1 MDDEAALRRRRKT
14 FLRWFGIVWLI
25 ALLILPAYWFRDEIL
40 GRSELGPE
48 HIGVQREADAEP
60 APDIGPTAAPA
71 TPVKR
76 ADGAATATDRQPATQ
91 TKPGAAA
98 LLAAEGSLAGQAKSL
113 GQPRKT
119 LTAADRKLAGKLER
133 AIDGGVGVTHLVV
146 NDAQTG
152 ETIFNY
158 QDGAVT
164 PASLLKVMTSL
175 YALEALGPEHRFSTT
190 TTLTGADTLDGA
202 APLLTVTLVGDGDA
216 NLDDAAIEALAA
228 DTARALAEELDERD
242 LVAAPRLQ
250 LRIDD
255 SAFSGDGRNSNWN
268 PQIYAGGNMTTI
280 RPAAMYGGRERPG
293 TKSERTDR
301 DPNHIVAERFHRA
314 LNKRLTGDQ
323 SPVRLQALPAG
334 EQLVAKSPKG
344 ATELARHRS
353 QPLAEYLKPALL
365 HSDNQLIETT
375 MRAALVSQG
384 LRADQATVAR
394 ELQRYVRG
402 YATDE
407 SAEQVQLADAS
418 GLAAVQNTVPPSVL
432 ARALTAVQHAA
443 ADPANPRHDVAAALL
458 AGLPEP
464 GASGTLADRF
474 TGAEAKGKLRA
485 KTGSLLHAATLAGVV
500 DGAEGGYV
508 FSITIDNALGH
519 APAARDK
526 VDRIIEQLW

>member
-1 MDDEAALRRRRKT
+1 M
-14 FLRWFGIVWLI
+14 
-25 ALLILPAYWFRDEIL
+25 
-40 GRSELGPE
+40 
-48 HIGVQREADAEP
+48 
-60 APDIGPTAAPA
+60 
-71 TPVKR
+71 
-76 ADGAATATDRQPATQ
+76 
-91 TKPGAAA
+91 
-98 LLAAEGSLAGQAKSL
+98 
-113 GQPRKT
+113 
-119 LTAADRKLAGKLER
+119 
-133 AIDGGVGVTHLVV
+133 
-146 NDAQTG
+146 
-152 ETIFNY
+152 
-158 QDGAVT
+158 
-164 PASLLKVMTSL
+164 
-175 YALEALGPEHRFSTT
+175 
-190 TTLTGADTLDGA
+190 
-202 APLLTVTLVGDGDA
+202 TLVGDGDA

-301 DPNHIVAERFHRA
+301 DPNHVVAERFHRA

-344 ATELARHRS
+344 ATELLLLTTAGR
-353 QPLAEYLKPALL
+353 YLKPALL
-365 HSDNQLIETT
+365 HSDSQLIETT
-375 MRAALVSQG
+375 MRALMSQEPG
-384 LRADQATVAR
+384 RTDVAR
-394 ELQRYVRG
+394 ELQRYVAVRHRQGAERG
-402 YATDE
+402 
-407 SAEQVQLADAS
+407 
-418 GLAAVQNTVPPSVL
+418 AAGRRQWARRRQNTVPQ
-432 ARALTAVQHAA
+432 RAGPRAVQHAA